1 MRLVNLNHHGT
12 LGEDRSFNQDH
23 VVEVEDAEQEGE
35 SIEELFSQ
43 LWAIPNPDKARVPN
57 LMQGERRLVWIRKDL
72 MREKCFRPEDCF
84 PVGRIQ
90 RFDGPPMRL

>member
-12 LGEDRSFNQDH
+12 LGEDQSVNRDR
-23 VVEVEDAEQEGE
+23 VVEVEDAEQVGE

-57 LMQGERRLVWIRKDL
+57 LMQVE
-72 MREKCFRPEDCF
+72 
-84 PVGRIQ
+84 
-90 RFDGPPMRL
+90 